1 MIISGNS
8 SKVNLVIFF
17 SYYVLQ
23 LVVTYRLRSR
33 VESSSDMTKRIEKFG
48 LKKAIPSHGRAG
60 ASKLNGRPTLE
71 TDDAVTP
78 RTNLAVQRTTNEDH
92 RLVFEV
98 YADGE
103 GCLKLATTSVIR
115 NGEKVIIDAVAP
127 LVQDHNSKYFGSRL
141 KTKLAR
147 RKKFSN
153 QKQSNGSN
161 ASTSFSEYCSPG
173 STRPSALS
181 ADLDEDSTPGDR
193 INTPDLD
200 SEDGCHESDDDDD
213 DGEHLLET
221 ESEQFDILTPG
232 DVTALEVYYTKGV
245 CQVGQLTMKKV
256 LKQWVKVKQP
266 KKQSANPYNG
276 RKNRP
281 QQERERKDGKPDPN
295 PGISTA
301 PDWWPTQ
308 DGWPTKG
315 CRHKEPDHLR
325 KPERTILALRLLSL
339 TGTEGCEDFTV
350 DKLIESTE
358 GIEMSPNQRRMLDQ
372 LYEVRKKQQAFQ
384 HDEIDAWTK
393 IPVFRP
399 KGQPSQKKRRVNT
412 KRKRV
417 VRKVKQERRET
428 SETVDQSTR
437 GPPASMSESAQSFG
451 SSDTPLA
458 TAKIEPP
465 QHSTDNYENYVEA
478 NYLPMFDTP
487 RFEPTTTAPSVYRPM
502 FASPTPIQNS
512 ILQEIPPF
520 AHAMARAP
528 SERGR
533 MAFRNDNRYRRRPTS
548 VCKQNSPSYQNGAVP
563 REVGWFQTDDMY
575 CGVRPPLV
583 SSGYPHTGLPIGLD
597 DPMSHSHG
605 VLPPEQQ
612 QQECMKYNC
621 TNYTPMERHELGV
634 LRHGWQLPL
643 QHQQGGMSQFHN
655 QPLSFNNQQGFPQ
668 SHSPQLHFSNFQGG
682 MSHSHG
688 LDVAAIEQLMSD
700 EDLTPDGSLN
710 RSLGHG

>member
-1 MIISGNS
+1 
-8 SKVNLVIFF
+8 
-17 SYYVLQ
+17 
-23 LVVTYRLRSR
+23 
-33 VESSSDMTKRIEKFG
+33 MTKRIERFG

-60 ASKLNGRPTLE
+60 ASKLNGRTTLE
-71 TDDAVTP
+71 TVGAATP
-78 RTNLAVQRTTNEDH
+78 RTNLAVQQQDAARTTNEDH

-127 LVQDHNSKYFGSRL
+127 LVQKHNSKYLGESPAPVLSHGADSVSGSRS

-147 RKKFSN
+147 RKDFN
-153 QKQSNGSN
+153 NRKQSNGSN
-161 ASTSFSEYCSPG
+161 ASTSFSEYCSPV

-181 ADLDEDSTPGDR
+181 ADLDGVSTPGER
-193 INTPDLD
+193 INTPDAD
-200 SEDGCHESDDDDD
+200 SEDGHHESDDD

-232 DVTALEVYYTKGV
+232 DVAALEVYYTKGV

-281 QQERERKDGKPDPN
+281 QQEREKKESGKADPN

-315 CRHKEPDHLR
+315 CRHKEPDHLK

-358 GIEMSPNQRRMLDQ
+358 SIEMSPNQRRMLEQ

-384 HDEIDAWTK
+384 HDEIDAETK

-399 KGQPSQKKRRVNT
+399 KGQPSQKKRRVTTN
-412 KRKRV
+412 RKKG
-417 VRKVKQERRET
+417 VRRVKQERRET
-428 SETVDQSTR
+428 SEKVVEQSTQ
-437 GPPASMSESAQSFG
+437 GTPASMSESAQSFG
-451 SSDTPLA
+451 SSGTPLA

-465 QHSTDNYENYVEA
+465 QHSTDSYENYVEA

-487 RFEPTTTAPSVYRPM
+487 RFEPTMTAPSVYRPV
-502 FASPTPIQNS
+502 FASPTPTQNH

-533 MAFRNDNRYRRRPTS
+533 MAFRNDNRFRRRPTS

-583 SSGYPHTGLPIGLD
+583 SYGYPHTGLPIGLD

-612 QQECMKYNC
+612 QQECMKHNC
-621 TNYTPMERHELGV
+621 TNYTPVERHELGA

-643 QHQQGGMSQFHN
+643 QHQQGGMPQFHN

-668 SHSPQLHFSNFQGG
+668 SQSPQLHFNNFQGG
-682 MSHSHG
+682 MSQSHG
-688 LDVAAIEQLMSD
+688 LDVAIEQLMSE
-700 EDLTPDGSLN
+700 EDLTPNGSLN
-710 RSLGHG
+710 RSLGQA